1 MEVFSLA
8 LYGLCKQHSSVY
20 KLNTRDL
27 LRSSLELTASHIV
40 FCSSVQFVRHSCC
53 GELRRIKLVNSI
65 VLGPVSQ
72 VMMQEMDFKNV
83 IYNAARDGKLRRL
96 KVRNQNC
103 VFEIRCM
110 ILYSVP
116 SRDNPN
122 WPIKSYTEKITKT

>member
-1 MEVFSLA
+1 MEVFGLA
-8 LYGLCKQHSSVY
+8 LYGLCKRHSSVY

-27 LRSSLELTASHIV
+27 SRSSLELTASHIV

-65 VLGPVSQ
+65 VSGPVSQ

-103 VFEIRCM
+103 VFKIRCM

-116 SRDNPN
+116 SRDNPY
-122 WPIKSYTEKITKT
+122 WPIKSYTE